1 MATAL
6 TYGLRIGP
14 GIEAARSGMEIAER
28 LGDEALWAAA
38 AEAYGWHRIVGG
50 EMAEGFAAQERAFE
64 RADREQRPLLAWMAL
79 NILGQF
85 TWGLRD
91 PDGGRAQFERQLGL
105 AYTGR
110 TGYAQER
117 ADGLGRCHVIRGE
130 IDAARQLLPDAR
142 TAWISHALLPLVQL
156 WEGRWDDAEALA
168 RRGLATS
175 RRTGNRWDEWAAEHL
190 LGHLLR
196 LRGAYAPAAEALERA
211 RAIVRDG
218 GARYFEVWVLPDL
231 ARALVALG
239 RTGTAREH
247 VDRCREIFAGGED
260 WRGRLA
266 TAGIAEAV
274 VLSVEGRPDEAD
286 AAFAAALASARR
298 YGLAPDEA
306 DALRERGAALE
317 RSGDGVRAAESRA
330 AADVLYVRHG
340 AGAPWLGGPDSAAR

>member
-14 GIEAARSGMEIAER
+14 GIEAAQRGMEIAER
-28 LGDEALWAAA
+28 LGDEALWAAS

-50 EMAEGFAAQERAFE
+50 EMREGFAAQERAFE
-64 RADREQRPLLAWMAL
+64 RADRGQQPLLAWMAL

-91 PDGGRAQFERQLGL
+91 PDGGQAQFERQQRL
-105 AYTGR
+105 AYAGR

-117 ADGLGRCHVIRGE
+117 ADGIGRCHIVRG
-130 IDAARQLLPDAR
+130 DLAAARRLLPDAR
-142 TAWISHALLPLVQL
+142 TAWISHSLLPLVQL

-190 LGHLLR
+190 LGTVLR
-196 LRGAYAPAAEALERA
+196 LRGAHAPAAEALERA

-231 ARALVALG
+231 ARALAALG
-239 RTGTAREH
+239 RTGEARTH
-247 VDRCREIFAGGED
+247 VERCREILEGGED

-266 TAGIAEAV
+266 TAGIAEGV
-274 VLSVEGRPDEAD
+274 VLSAEGRPDEAD
-286 AAFAAALASARR
+286 AVLASAAAAARR
-298 YGLAPDEA
+298 HGLVPDEA
-306 DALRERGAALE
+306 DALRER
-317 RSGDGVRAAESRA
+317 A
-330 AADVLYVRHG
+330 AASLR
-340 AGAPWLGGPDSAAR
+340 